1 MNLMS
6 RSSRPEVFCKKGF
19 LRNFT
24 KFTWKHLCQSLFF
37 NKVTGWN
44 RWLQK
49 LFSRRGFY
57 KVGITKDFADF
68 TGKYLC
74 WSYSINLNFD
84 SLLKLTSHGILRYL
98 WSADLLINLLKLF
111 SIDYINIY
119 LFSTSFSIE
128 WKVWGYY
135 KLLTLWFINWFIHS
149 VFSQW

>member
-135 KLLTLWFINWFIHS
+135 KLLTLWFINWFIHC
-149 VFSQW
+149 VYSQW